1 MTAKYDN
8 VLHVN
13 GGVQRKIHEILPRFL
28 PVYAVGLIPLTL
40 KFNNSIIFNSSYS
53 MGFF

>member
-1 MTAKYDN
+1 MIGKYDN

-13 GGVQRKIHEILPRFL
+13 GGVQRKISEILPRFL
-28 PVYAVGLIPLTL
+28 PAYAVGLIPLTL
-40 KFNNSIIFNSSYS
+40 KFNNSTIFNSSHS